1 MTRFNLYSDGKYEP
15 EDFSFKFDLVYRYLD
30 GNTSVAE
37 LATKLNTSFE
47 KVQNFIE
54 QMYEHHLIKKKD
66 DKYLKLIKKI
76 VK

>member
-1 MTRFNLYSDGKYEP
+1 MTRFNLYSDGVHEP

-66 DKYLKLIKKI
+66 DKYLKLIKKRD
-76 VK
+76 